1 MKGIF
6 ERLRQYNSWNGI
18 HFNRGYIRHDYL
30 NRFNN
35 YLGNKLVKVFV
46 GQRRTGKSYLL
57 RQLIAHLIDEKGV
70 AQKNIFYFN
79 KELPGMASIKNNED
93 LDDLFQYYLSEIK
106 PKGKIYLFL
115 DEIQNVSSWEVFVNA
130 YSQDF
135 TTDYELFIT
144 GSNSN
149 MLSGELSTHLS
160 GRYVVFDIYPFS
172 FSEYADYLNLPKNK
186 DSFLTYLQ
194 SGGLPELFHLQSDEL
209 KTHYIE
215 SLRDT
220 IILRDIVNRKSIKDV
235 VLLEDILRFLIS
247 NIGNMTSLPSL
258 VKYFKNEQKQTNY
271 ETLSSYVSF
280 LCETFVVHRVDRY
293 QIKGKQSVGGV
304 RKYYLNDL
312 SFKNY
317 LFGFFADDLGYN
329 LENFVYLQLKSLGYK
344 VSVGIWDKK
353 EIDFVAES
361 KDYTCYIQVA
371 YVIAEQKTAEREY
384 GNLLAIKDNF
394 DKFIVTLDDVK
405 FTNYQGIKHLFPW
418 ELAEVIPHV

>member
-1 MKGIF
+1 MENIF
-6 ERLRQYNSWNGI
+6 NRIRQYNTWDG
-18 HFNRGYIRHDYL
+18 FNFDLGYSRYDYL
-30 NRFNN
+30 KRFNN
-35 YLGNKLVKVFV
+35 YLGNNLVKVLV
-46 GQRRTGKSYLL
+46 GQRRVGKSYLL
-57 RQLIAHLIDEKGV
+57 RQLMSHLIIEKKINR
-70 AQKNIFYFN
+70 KNIFYFN

-93 LDDLFQYYLSEIK
+93 LETLFQYYLKEIK
-106 PKGKIYLFL
+106 PNSNIYLFL
-115 DEIQNVSSWEVFVNA
+115 DEIQNVDSWEIFVNA

-135 TTDYELFIT
+135 TTNYELFIT
-144 GSNSN
+144 GSNST

-172 FSEYADYLNLPKNK
+172 FSEYADFLKLQKNK
-186 DSFLTYLQ
+186 NSFLSYLQ

-209 KTHYIE
+209 KIHYIE

-220 IILRDIVNRKSIKDV
+220 IILRDIVNRKSIKDI

-258 VKYFKNEQKQTNY
+258 VKYFKNEQKKTNY
-271 ETLSSYVSF
+271 ETLSTYVSY
-280 LCETFVVHRVDRY
+280 LCETFIVHRVDRF

-317 LFGFFADDLGYN
+317 LLGFFPDDLGYN

-344 VSVGIWDKK
+344 VSVGIWDNK

-361 KDYTCYIQVA
+361 RDYTCYIQVA
-371 YVIAEQKTAEREY
+371 FMIAEQKTAMREY

-418 ELAEVIPHV
+418 ELSEVIPRV